1 MAANKTRTGA
11 AGKSKLLQNKGV
23 DLYPARIKRTHPI
36 AEARALFLQAEEAA
50 EAEDRE
56 EADAGAIEV
65 TVVGRVRRLNAKGK
79 ISFAH
84 IEDESGRVQL
94 FLRVN
99 TLGDERYDL
108 IRRKLIDVD
117 DFVQA
122 SGAMMRTRAGEVSVN
137 TTDIRLISKAMTP
150 LPVVKQ
156 QQRADG
162 TIIEYG
168 EFKDKE
174 SRYRQRYA
182 DLAVNK
188 SVRDIFHQTRPHDQ
202 SAARFP

>member
-1 MAANKTRTGA
+1 MQD
-11 AGKSKLLQNKGV
+11 S
-23 DLYPARIKRTHPI
+23 
-36 AEARALFLQAEEAA
+36 EEANC
-50 EAEDRE
+50 RI
-56 EADAGAIEV
+56 AIEV
-65 TVVGRVRRLNAKGK
+65 TVVGRIRRLNTKGK

-99 TLGDERYDL
+99 AIGDEERYEL

-137 TTDIRLISKAMTP
+137 TTNIRLISKALTP

-156 QQRADG
+156 QRQADG
-162 TIIEYG
+162 I
-168 EFKDKE
+168 
-174 SRYRQRYA
+174 
-182 DLAVNK
+182 
-188 SVRDIFHQTRPHDQ
+188 DQ
-202 SAARFP
+202 SNTANSKTRKAAIVNVTPIWR